1 MWSLVPRLIEDR
13 RRKEKK
19 QKLEKKE
26 KNVFPLSRTDYLPI
40 KLDWAI
46 PLDSG
51 NSSSVSWSSSSLRSL
66 KFDWTWL
73 KVNWGMFDIKRAPVG
88 NVDVACELLFT
99 GVEPTE
105 IDGKSS
111 SVCFYYDYYIRS
123 NVHSVN
129 CFFTFSFYM
138 TSRCVSS
145 HPLLSIAR
153 SIISRIRL

>member
-13 RRKEKK
+13 RRKEKR
-19 QKLEKKE
+19 QKKE
-26 KNVFPLSRTDYLPI
+26 KHVFPLSRTDYLPI

-73 KVNWGMFDIKRAPVG
+73 KVNWGMFGIKWAPVG

-138 TSRCVSS
+138 TSRRVSS